1 MYDIISIGS
10 ATRDVFIISKE
21 FHILSD
27 PHSINHKAECVSL
40 GSKIE
45 IDQLVLTTGGGG
57 TNTATTFARLG
68 FKTATITRLGDD
80 RPGLDILEDLNTNRI
95 STRFIKKIKHGQ
107 TGYSTLLT
115 MLDGERTILVY
126 RGVSSLFTSKDIL
139 WNKLSTK
146 WIYLSSLGGNFALSK
161 KIIEFATKKKIH
173 LAWNP
178 GKKELESGLKIFL
191 PVLSKINVFM
201 INREEA
207 QILTGQM
214 QANSQKLLNILSAY
228 TSGLIII
235 TDGPNGAYASCQGKN
250 FHVATTGVKSISQ
263 TGAGDAFGSG
273 FVAAW
278 QKTGDPHYSLAHAT
292 YNAETVVQSFGAK
305 TGILD
310 KFISQV
316 AAKKIKISKLA

>member
-68 FKTATITRLGDD
+68 FKTATITRLGYD

-273 FVAAW
+273 VVSGLM
-278 QKTGDPHYSLAHAT
+278 KGLLHYQALRVGIL
-292 YNAETVVQSFGAK
+292 NAESVIQQIGAK
-305 TGILD
+305 KGI
-310 KFISQV
+310 
-316 AAKKIKISKLA
+316 ISKWPSEKKLKMITLKNF